1 MHFSTKKISSKIIPT
16 NENQND
22 SRSAPIKPLP
32 TKKNIKPQHSKLL

>member
-1 MHFSTKKISSKIIPT
+1 MHFSIKKTSSKIIPT

-32 TKKNIKPQHSKLL
+32 TKKKTLKFRF